1 MLENLKGGGRLH
13 FLISYTYGIAD
24 FLADFMVCAD
34 FMGGFILTPK
44 SVEVYVFCNLY
55 TLFFIR
61 NLSPRI
67 ARQNFLKIPEF

>member
-44 SVEVYVFCNLY
+44 SKPHQGATHVPASAFVEHVVRRLDDAF
-55 TLFFIR
+55 
-61 NLSPRI
+61 
-67 ARQNFLKIPEF
+67 